1 MYIPPEKFIIKLRPN
16 LMEFLEK
23 ISKHYS
29 LYLFTVSLLYIY
41 IQHGSRRY
49 AEEITKI
56 LDPDNRIFQ
65 HRAISR
71 DDVTDSKIKSLKRIV
86 FKGIDM
92 VLIIYYIQ
100 AIAIDDKP
108 DVWEEIDHLI
118 IIKEFVWFRSEEEPY
133 TDSVTGNIRRRNVV
147 MEMKHADD
155 QLLILS
161 NILQK
166 IHIQFYSSDN
176 HNVFILYILY
186 YYRIKLLKY

>member
-1 MYIPPEKFIIKLRPN
+1 M
-16 LMEFLEK
+16 
-23 ISKHYS
+23 
-29 LYLFTVSLLYIY
+29 
-41 IQHGSRRY
+41 
-49 AEEITKI
+49 
-56 LDPDNRIFQ
+56 
-65 HRAISR
+65 
-71 DDVTDSKIKSLKRIV
+71 
-86 FKGIDM
+86 
-92 VLIIYYIQ
+92 
-100 AIAIDDKP
+100 
-108 DVWEEIDHLI
+108 
-118 IIKEFVWFRSEEEPY
+118 WFRSEEEPY